1 MISRAMAYYDKY
13 TDNANRTHALL
24 HALTTDKDIS
34 LKAKQLNDKEVQN
47 IIKTWRKDGATSKAI
62 DAIILYRNGYKSV
75 AKQIIASLEQFAV
88 EQPGKGMTFPS
99 VKRTDD
105 YAWIVCAFNMISPDN
120 KVIDKMRQWLIVQ
133 TQATDDLGACNPDY
147 LISAILMTGTP
158 WLNAETT
165 PSVTINGAAPTIDSI
180 EAGSGYFSMH
190 VNSGDNITISPNGTT
205 PSYGSVTSIS
215 KRQMT
220 DIAAYDNDD
229 FKIEKRI
236 IADGNYTDTLRLG
249 ERVKVLLT
257 ITVNRNMEYVTIIDE
272 RPATLEPVEQLSQ
285 YIYTDGVSYYRE
297 NRDSSTR
304 LFINYLRKGT
314 YQISYDM
321 TANLVGT
328 YSSGIATLQSQYAP
342 ELTAHSSGMSI
353 TVK

>member
-1 MISRAMAYYDKY
+1 
-13 TDNANRTHALL
+13 
-24 HALTTDKDIS
+24 
-34 LKAKQLNDKEVQN
+34 
-47 IIKTWRKDGATSKAI
+47 
-62 DAIILYRNGYKSV
+62 
-75 AKQIIASLEQFAV
+75 
-88 EQPGKGMTFPS
+88 
-99 VKRTDD
+99 
-105 YAWIVCAFNMISPDN
+105 MISPDN